1 MSSNEQITPQAVAVT
16 VYICIKM
23 VRRVF
28 LQLLILY
35 RICVYFRILAE
46 HVYSDG
52 EGNASTLTCCYY
64 LLHIIYPYNNK
75 FRLTNLFQTLYLQM
89 NFWSISCMNLWT
101 DLCCFACIC
110 SHTYAR
116 INEYQHIN
124 ECVIIYIYIYIH
136 TYLNICYIG
145 MFYYLYIYV
154 FWGVFITFRLNC
166 FSVDVLCM

>member
-16 VYICIKM
+16 VYIRIKM

-28 LQLLILY
+28 LLLLILY

-52 EGNASTLTCCYY
+52 EGSASTLTCCYY

-75 FRLTNLFQTLYLQM
+75 FRLTNPFQTLYLQM

-124 ECVIIYIYIYIH
+124 ECVIIYIHIYIYIH
-136 TYLNICYIG
+136 IWISAILVCFILCI
-145 MFYYLYIYV
+145 YIYMCL
-154 FWGVFITFRLNC
+154 GVYSLLF
-166 FSVDVLCM
+166 V